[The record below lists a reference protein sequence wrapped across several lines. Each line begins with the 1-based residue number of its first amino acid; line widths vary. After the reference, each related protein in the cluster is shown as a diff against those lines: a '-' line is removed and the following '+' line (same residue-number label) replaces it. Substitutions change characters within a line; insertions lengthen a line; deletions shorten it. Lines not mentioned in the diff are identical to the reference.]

1 MASRAA
7 MISRTGKNEKFG
19 FTLIEILLVLVI
31 LGFMAGLAI
40 PHFSRSYSTILLKR
54 TASDLAS
61 LMRYAQ
67 SRALIQRQVFQL
79 TLDPQT
85 KRYRLQKADSGS
97 PEKKF
102 QLHFSPIAGR
112 LGRAFEIPREIR
124 VLTENP
130 AIDFQPDGKIT
141 KASWSLCDKDH
152 CLRISTKEQSG
163 YVRVFEE
170 D

>member
-1 MASRAA
+1 
-7 MISRTGKNEKFG
+7 MISRTGINERFG
-19 FTLIEILLVLVI
+19 FTLIEILLVLLI

-40 PHFSRSYSTILLKR
+40 PNLSRTYSTILLKR
-54 TASDLAS
+54 TANDLAS

-79 TLDPQT
+79 TLNPKT
-85 KRYRLQKADSGS
+85 KQYRLQKADSNS
-97 PEKKF
+97 PEKKLS
-102 QLHFSPIAGR
+102 LHFSPIPGR
-112 LGRAFEIPREIR
+112 LGRAFKIPMEIR
-124 VLTENP
+124 ILAEKP

-141 KASWSLCDKDH
+141 KVSWSLCDKDH
-152 CLRISTKEQSG
+152 CLTISTKEQSG